1 MTDFF
6 TSTLMAGDDHD
17 AMMATNAATRDDTSS
32 DSEDNGPRKRRL
44 HGHKK
49 KTRKE
54 IFQQAVKEL
63 DGEGTMNF
71 CMAITSFIL
80 ACAANV
86 IGVFTPWEEID
97 GTYRSFCLMAA
108 VFMINQSFMFVKTVR
123 DGELT
128 SMKDHHG
135 RIPPEFHFLQ
145 GGMPGELAPH
155 RAVCF
160 GCLAFSVVAE
170 AYGIA
175 VMDAKRY
182 TQMFIALSSL
192 YVLSASLNLG
202 WLLRDK
208 FEAEVWKEEAVD
220 RFIGSNK
227 VELAL
232 RNMMKVLA
240 NMQHAIK
247 FMFLFIGACAI
258 TITVY
263 AIIDFG
269 VKEKGVGLISAAMV
283 FSCASA
289 WSMAQAL
296 NEESLQDKAHRMH
309 QCATMVFFGLSV
321 SLTVAGLIEM
331 EIEWEKRIVLG
342 LGVLIIL
349 DATLNFA
356 KVVYRVS
363 KVKKI
368 FKKINKGFHLNISM
382 EDASK
387 SIFDSALDT
396 FATATMDAGRQTGP
410 YAGYVYGD
418 AHGGGPP
425 PPPQDGHGGYAPGGY
440 EPMY

>member
-6 TSTLMAGDDHD
+6 MSTLAAQDDGD
-17 AMMATNAATRDDTSS
+17 AMTATMVAMRDDTSS

-49 KTRKE
+49 KTRHQ
-54 IFQQAVKEL
+54 IFDSAVKEL
-63 DGEGTMNF
+63 QQEGTMNY
-71 CMAITSFIL
+71 CMAITSFIVS
-80 ACAANV
+80 CSCNIV
-86 IGVFTPWEEID
+86 GIFSPWEEIN
-97 GTYRSFCLMAA
+97 GTYRSFSLMAA

-123 DGELT
+123 DGEIT
-128 SMKDHHG
+128 SMKDGHG

-145 GGMPGELAPH
+145 GGLPGDMAPH

-160 GCLAFSVVAE
+160 GCLFLSMLAG

-192 YVLSASLNLG
+192 YVLSSSLNLG
-202 WLLRDK
+202 WLLRDR
-208 FEAEVWKEEAVD
+208 FDAEVWHAESVD
-220 RFIGSNK
+220 RNIGSNK
-227 VELAL
+227 VELAV
-232 RNMMKVLA
+232 RNMVKVLA
-240 NMQHAIK
+240 NMQSAMK
-247 FMFLFIGACAI
+247 LMFLFCGASAI

-269 VKEKGVGLISAAMV
+269 VKEKGVGLLSAAMV

-296 NEESLQDKAHRMH
+296 NEESLQDKAHKMH
-309 QCATMVFFGLSV
+309 QAATVVFFLLAV
-321 SLTVAGLIEM
+321 ILTVVGLVEM
-331 EIEWEKRIVLG
+331 EIEVEKRIVLG

-356 KVVYRVS
+356 KVVYRVT

-368 FKKINKGFHLNISM
+368 VKKIKKAFHLDINM
-382 EDASK
+382 EDFSQ
-387 SIFDSALDT
+387 SMFDKALDT
-396 FATATMDAGRQTGP
+396 FATATNDVGQEHYNPRSE
-410 YAGYVYGD
+410 YVYGD
-418 AHGGGPP
+418 SMGGPP
-425 PPPQDGHGGYAPGGY
+425 PPPNHGY
-440 EPMY
+440 EPMH